1 MSSKSITIIA
11 IIVVL
16 CYVMYNILMYYDFG
30 LSYLGSYIAFYMFML
45 GSSLVLPSTDLDLNE
60 GGGDEGEREGE
71 REGEKGNSFMDMFN
85 KPWNTTPKNLQ
96 RRQDTPANIEPGL

>member
-11 IIVVL
+11 IIIVL

-45 GSSLVLPSTDLDLNE
+45 ASSLVLPSTDLDLNE
-60 GGGDEGEREGE
+60 GEDGGEEEAD
-71 REGEKGNSFMDMFN
+71 KYSFMGIKDIDGI
-85 KPWNTTPKNLQ
+85 L
-96 RRQDTPANIEPGL
+96 PGL

>member
-11 IIVVL
+11 IIIVL

-45 GSSLVLPSTDLDLNE
+45 ASSLVLPSTDLDLNE
-60 GGGDEGEREGE
+60 GEDGGGEEAD
-71 REGEKGNSFMDMFN
+71 NYSFMGIKDIDGI
-85 KPWNTTPKNLQ
+85 L
-96 RRQDTPANIEPGL
+96 PGL

>member
-11 IIVVL
+11 IIIVL

-45 GSSLVLPSTDLDLNE
+45 ASSLVLPSTDLDLNE
-60 GGGDEGEREGE
+60 GEDGREEDGRDEEAD
-71 REGEKGNSFMDMFN
+71 KYSFMGIKDIDGI
-85 KPWNTTPKNLQ
+85 L
-96 RRQDTPANIEPGL
+96 PGL